1 MKDKVTKV
9 LLVSFIAV
17 LSLCGMIFIYLTISV
32 SKNISTTINEIGT
45 IYMSG
50 MSEQVA
56 RHFRTTIG
64 LQLGQIEEIVEYTH
78 PESVVYGESML
89 EELSVSGRVR
99 GFDSLA
105 LYTSEGNFEMVYG
118 EPVTLIDPEP
128 FLNSMI
134 EQKRKV
140 AVGRTESGEGVVL
153 LGVAAHYPMK
163 SEEDCIALVA
173 AIPVEYINETLSLEE
188 NNAMGWCHIIR
199 SDGTYVIKNSDV
211 YRDSYFTRLRE
222 AIEGVD
228 GKEPEQYVQELQQAM
243 CAKEDYSAIVLV
255 EGEKRHI
262 YCTSLPDSE
271 WYLVNVMPY
280 GILDELI
287 SDLGNQRTYSVLFC
301 YSLIVLA
308 FLGVFVLYYRLTRQQ
323 IKELEKTRQEAVRAS
338 MAKSEFLSN
347 MSHDI
352 RTPMN
357 AIVGMTAIATANI
370 DNVDQVKN
378 CLKKITLSS
387 KHLLGLINDV
397 LDMSKIESGKLTLN
411 MDMVSLRE
419 IMEGIV
425 NIVQPQIK
433 AKNQQFD
440 IFIQDIAVENVYCDS
455 VRLNQVLINF
465 LSNAMKFT
473 PEGGCIYLTLSQ
485 EPSPMGDEYIRVH
498 LRVKDNGIGMT
509 EEFREKIFES
519 FTREDNKRVHKTE
532 GTGLGMAITKYIVDA
547 MQGTIEVQSEPGK
560 GSEFHVT
567 LDLEKA
573 PVMEEDMLLPD
584 LNLLVVDD
592 DEQLCQSTVSS
603 LQEIGVNAE
612 WTLDGD
618 SAIKLVQSRHDRRDD
633 YHAVLLDWKMPEMDG
648 IQTAR
653 EIRRRMG
660 EEVPILLISAYDWS
674 DIEAEAREAGING
687 FISKPLFKSTLFY
700 GIKRYTGVA
709 AETSEYTE
717 NSAADLNGLRILL
730 AEDNDINWEIASE
743 LLSALGLILE
753 RAENGR
759 ICLEKFEQSPIGFYD
774 AILMD
779 IRMPEMSGYEATEA
793 IRVLEREDAGIPII
807 AMTAD
812 AFAEDIEKCLACGMN
827 AHIAKP
833 IDMGEIVRLLE
844 KCIKNSI

>member
-50 MSEQVA
+50 MSEQIA

-64 LQLGQIEEIVEYTH
+64 LRLGQIEEIVEYTH

-188 NNAMGWCHIIR
+188 NNTMGWCHIIR
-199 SDGTYVIKNSDV
+199 SDGTYVVKNSDV

-243 CAKEDYSAIVLV
+243 CAKEDYSAIFLV

-833 IDMGEIVRLLE
+833 IDMREIVRLLE